1 VSADLCAAATIDLER
16 ITLSDDT
23 TLYAASGDAAVLR
36 LADGLIHR
44 PVLTVLMLAASL
56 WATVELARWTERR
69 ERKRQAVEKRQA
81 TMRLKKLQRF
91 LEAERRRVELHRS
104 PL

>member
-1 VSADLCAAATIDLER
+1 
-16 ITLSDDT
+16 
-23 TLYAASGDAAVLR
+23 
-36 LADGLIHR
+36 
-44 PVLTVLMLAASL
+44 MLAASL

>member
-1 VSADLCAAATIDLER
+1 MTHPGSPVIDCVPATLPDGATVYMPGEDAAALLFVD
-16 ITLSDDT
+16 S
-23 TLYAASGDAAVLR
+23 
-36 LADGLIHR
+36 LIHR
-44 PVLTVLMLAASL
+44 PVLTVLTLAASL